1 MNKNRRL
8 KPANTSDINEA
19 GSLEDLVP
27 VKIMR
32 IADVISRLATRGFRA
47 RFDLRN
53 TDFRILNLLD
63 HAQGMTV
70 NEIARQTH
78 VDKAW
83 ISRSLRQLSKK
94 GLVKRGSDKK
104 DSRMAVIRLT
114 KNGQSLLEEIRP
126 ITTAT
131 EERLLDGIETEV
143 FKQDLD
149 RLMKNVEAMLDS
161 STSTPSK

>member
-1 MNKNRRL
+1 MHKNRRL
-8 KPANTSDINEA
+8 KPANTSDINEV
-19 GSLEDLVP
+19 GSIEDLVP
-27 VKIMR
+27 VRIMR
-32 IADVISRLATRGFRA
+32 IADILSRLATRGFRA

-83 ISRSLRQLSKK
+83 ISRSLRQLLKK

-104 DSRMAVIRLT
+104 DSRVAIISMT
-114 KNGQSLLEEIRP
+114 KTGQTLLEEIRP
-126 ITTAT
+126 LTRAT
-131 EERLLDGIETEV
+131 EERLLDGIETAA

-149 RLMKNVEAMLDS
+149 RLMKNVEAMFDGNG
-161 STSTPSK
+161 

>member
-8 KPANTSDINEA
+8 KPVDALDIN
-19 GSLEDLVP
+19 GMDSLEDLVP
-27 VKIMR
+27 VRIMR
-32 IADVISRLATRGFRA
+32 IADIVSRLATRGFRA

-63 HAQGMTV
+63 NAQGMTV
-70 NEIARQTH
+70 NEIARRTH

-83 ISRSLRQLSKK
+83 ISRSLRQLSEK
-94 GLVKRGSDKK
+94 GLIKRGSDKK
-104 DSRMAVIRLT
+104 DSRLAVIRLT
-114 KNGQSLLEEIRP
+114 KYGQSLLDEIWP
-126 ITTAT
+126 LATAT
-131 EERLLDGIETEV
+131 EEHMLDGIESRT

-149 RLMKNVEAMLDS
+149 RLMKNVEAMLDD

>member
-1 MNKNRRL
+1 MNKKRHL
-8 KPANTSDINEA
+8 KPANTSDINGGGA
-19 GSLEDLVP
+19 LEDLVP
-27 VKIMR
+27 VRIMR
-32 IADVISRLATRGFRA
+32 IADIISRLATRGFRA

-53 TDFRILNLLD
+53 TDFRILNLVD
-63 HAQGMTV
+63 HAQGTTV

-83 ISRSLRQLSKK
+83 ISRSLRQLLEK

-104 DSRMAVIRLT
+104 DSRVAIIRLT

-126 ITTAT
+126 LTTAT
-131 EERLLDGIETEV
+131 EEQLLDGIETAT

-161 STSTPSK
+161 SMSTPSK